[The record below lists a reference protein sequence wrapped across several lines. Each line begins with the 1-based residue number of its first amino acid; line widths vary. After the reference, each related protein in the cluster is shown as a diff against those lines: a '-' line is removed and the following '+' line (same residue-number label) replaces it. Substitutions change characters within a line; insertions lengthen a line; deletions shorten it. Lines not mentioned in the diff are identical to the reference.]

1 MPPELLRCESLP
13 FGARTFFWLDC
24 SPERP
29 QQEFVV
35 CGFIEGKGS
44 RKHFEA
50 LLLARTETDGC
61 AMSVTPVP
69 GLAKRD

>member
-13 FGARTFFWLDC
+13 FGARSFDGWIVLQSGRNRNSWC
-24 SPERP
+24 AVSSKEK
-29 QQEFVV
+29 VV
-35 CGFIEGKGS
+35 ANI
-44 RKHFEA
+44 FEP

-69 GLAKRD
+69 G